1 MSLVKYLLQRTNV
14 DVNKTDDMGYN
25 CAYHLFHPKC
35 NIRSIIRG
43 PKKAPRPSKFL
54 PPLIS
59 HGLNLAHVNK
69 RGESLLKWIIDRRN
83 LPSLGMLDESG
94 SSVMT
99 VDCNGLSPIVY
110 AAAEE
115 TGEKVVKYL
124 LKSDNVCASDKI
136 IAANLI
142 AIHLFAGD
150 DQLQWFIKAIEIR
163 NQAWP
168 NFNYTEYRNKQCK
181 DLHDTAEL
189 CGNIE
194 KENENSPKFNNGIMV
209 SHD

>member
-1 MSLVKYLLQRTNV
+1 M
-14 DVNKTDDMGYN
+14 
-25 CAYHLFHPKC
+25 
-35 NIRSIIRG
+35 
-43 PKKAPRPSKFL
+43 
-54 PPLIS
+54 
-59 HGLNLAHVNK
+59 
-69 RGESLLKWIIDRRN
+69 
-83 LPSLGMLDESG
+83 
-94 SSVMT
+94 
-99 VDCNGLSPIVY
+99 
-110 AAAEE
+110 
-115 TGEKVVKYL
+115 VKYL